1 MSSEKTDNIE
11 RIITSLWDQAVNH
24 AINTPNGSEY
34 AAAKRVGIAEARAA
48 IVRVIEEARI
58 DELNRLDGHWDKIMM
73 NPEEEDSIDFY
84 LEYRIKQLAAGENG
98 Q

>member
-1 MSSEKTDNIE
+1 MSRPSEQTDNIE

-58 DELNRLDGHWDKIMM
+58 DEANSSLHQFNTTMSTTYGRWQRD
-73 NPEEEDSIDFY
+73 
-84 LEYRIKQLAAGENG
+84 RIALLKAAAGEG
-98 Q
+98 KHE